1 MSNIKAKYLY
11 ASLLLLG
18 ATLLAICLCAGI
30 VWAALS
36 TTFTKENANIGIADL
51 SSTVSNGSITISNDL
66 DCVMRVAP
74 LSQDVENS
82 LKADTTHWTKQ
93 YNGWYYYNS
102 IISANSNPTVSVTD
116 ISATNILV
124 ELMQAN
130 YATETVTVDQ
140 NQVQAPTGGFII
152 EWGPWNFDKNN
163 TILGGNTTDGNSLG
177 NFSQSVVAA
186 FYGNSTIG
194 SFFGGNTT
202 DNYSLQINNG
212 IIQVNTSS
220 TSTPSWQ
227 DISSDVRLYNNSTV
241 PMVMSF
247 DITII
252 DTTVIEDLSS
262 IINTDNWS
270 SSDGSHFVSKNVV
283 LPGQYLTVISS
294 NATVNTEDIKLIDCT
309 TCNGLGNIS
318 TDCTTCGGTGLVDDA
333 VQCAVCTGTG
343 QIVNTCTTCNG
354 AGEIRNPN
362 TTPFSL
368 NVSVVDSVSYHLN
381 YNTSTNDPY
390 LKWLDGLDTSADNIY
405 YTQYV
410 NKVNSGDNS
419 IGN

>member
-1 MSNIKAKYLY
+1 MSNIKAKYLN

-36 TTFTKENANIGIADL
+36 TTFTKENANIGIAEL
-51 SSTVSNGSITISNDL
+51 SSEVKSGSIEVTNGV

-74 LSQDVENS
+74 LNQDVKSS
-82 LKADTTHWTKQ
+82 LNTDTTNWTAQ

-102 IISANSNPTVSVTD
+102 IISANSNPTISVTNA
-116 ISATNILV
+116 SSGNIVV

-152 EWGPWNFDKNN
+152 EWGPWNFSENN
-163 TILGGNTTDGNSLG
+163 RYLSTSVTTDGISLG
-177 NFSQSVVAA
+177 IFNGSYVAA
-186 FYGNSTIG
+186 FYGNNTIG
-194 SFFGGNTT
+194 STSVSTGNSQV
-202 DNYSLQINNG
+202 NYSLQVSNNKV
-212 IIQVNTSS
+212 QVNTSS
-220 TSTPSWQ
+220 TSTPSWE
-227 DISSDVRLYNNSTV
+227 DIQSDVRLYNNSTV
-241 PMVMSF
+241 PLVMSF
-247 DITII
+247 SIVIGKGVEGVTADMFSSVITG
-252 DTTVIEDLSS
+252 DWNYNQSL
-262 IINTDNWS
+262 
-270 SSDGSHFVSKNVV
+270 GQFVCKTAV
-283 LPGQYLTVISS
+283 LPGQYITIFDAS
-294 NATVNTEDIKLIDCT
+294 NNNAS
-309 TCNGLGNIS
+309 NIS
-318 TDCTTCGGTGLVDDA
+318 GTV
-333 VQCAVCTGTG
+333 
-343 QIVNTCTTCNG
+343 
-354 AGEIRNPN
+354 
-362 TTPFSL
+362 PFSL